1 MKLNMDIPKCTCLMP
16 SKKTFHQ
23 KLYMYGVINN
33 ICRITS
39 VNSKK
44 KVEFV
49 CNLCYEVKEEQLCNV
64 FHQSGN
70 CIDCL
75 TLK

>member
-1 MKLNMDIPKCTCLMP
+1 MDIQCYCAMP
-16 SKKTFHQ
+16 SKKAFHN
-23 KLYMYGVINN
+23 KLYSYGIINN

-39 VNSKK
+39 INSKK
-44 KVEFV
+44 NVEFV